1 MAVAPT
7 DISTLALDT
16 ARGAATE
23 AGRMALS
30 YFRRGGRTSADI
42 QYKDGG
48 SPVTE
53 ADLAVDAYLRRT
65 LTAAAPDFGWLSEET
80 LDDAQRLDRAV
91 VWVVD
96 PIDGTRA
103 FARGDADWTVAIGIV
118 VHGVAV
124 AGFVFAPVSGDLY
137 EALPGAPSLLNGR
150 PIRASGQAGISG
162 ARIAGPGP
170 LLDAMQA
177 DRLPFQRMPRIHSLA
192 YRFVRVAEG
201 AIDGGLAS
209 GSAHDWDLAAA
220 HAILT
225 GAGGVIRTTNGA
237 TPVYN
242 RPSTM
247 HEPVVA
253 AGPGLAGPLADILA
267 RGGPARAS
275 GHKDAIAGL

>member
-7 DISTLALDT
+7 EISRLALDA
-16 ARGAATE
+16 ARSAATE
-23 AGRMALS
+23 AGQMAMG

-65 LTAAAPDFGWLSEET
+65 LMAAAPEFGWLSEET
-80 LDDAQRLDRAV
+80 LDDARRLDREV

-103 FARGDADWTVAIGIV
+103 FARGDTDWTVAIGIV
-118 VHGVAV
+118 VRGVAV

-137 EALPGAPSLLNGR
+137 EALPGAPSFLNGK
-150 PIRASGQAGISG
+150 PIRASGQDGIAG

-170 LLDAMQA
+170 ILDAMQGE
-177 DRLPFQRMPRIHSLA
+177 RLPFQRMPRIHSLA

-225 GAGGVIRTTNGA
+225 GAGGVIRTVGGE

-242 RPSTM
+242 RASTV
-247 HEPVVA
+247 HEPMVA
-253 AGPGLAGPLADILA
+253 AGPGLAPSLSDILA
-267 RGGPARAS
+267 QVGPARTR
-275 GHKDAIAGL
+275 GHKEAIAGL